1 MVGKL
6 YFKVV
11 RGYGDEDFIPIDET
25 ELEKAIYAHMS
36 GKPVVFENGSI
47 NGNQI
52 SIIRPDFVR
61 AMGWNRGYKPT
72 PEEYGEIDSTVGKKY
87 LGIIGSAKERVQ
99 GYIKSGELNKIGTTP
114 LIENPVKKHTDGPT
128 SLGDLL
134 NK

>member
-1 MVGKL
+1 MVKL

-52 SIIRPDFVR
+52 SIIRPDFV
-61 AMGWNRGYKPT
+61 
-72 PEEYGEIDSTVGKKY
+72 
-87 LGIIGSAKERVQ
+87 
-99 GYIKSGELNKIGTTP
+99 
-114 LIENPVKKHTDGPT
+114 
-128 SLGDLL
+128 
-134 NK
+134 

>member
-1 MVGKL
+1 MVKL

-72 PEEYGEIDSTVGKKY
+72 PEEYGEIDSTIGRKY

-114 LIENPVKKHTDGPT
+114 LIENPVKKHTDGLT
-128 SLGDLL
+128 SLGNLL
-134 NK
+134 NN

>member
-1 MVGKL
+1 MVKL

-114 LIENPVKKHTDGPT
+114 LIENPVKKHTDGLT

-134 NK
+134 TN